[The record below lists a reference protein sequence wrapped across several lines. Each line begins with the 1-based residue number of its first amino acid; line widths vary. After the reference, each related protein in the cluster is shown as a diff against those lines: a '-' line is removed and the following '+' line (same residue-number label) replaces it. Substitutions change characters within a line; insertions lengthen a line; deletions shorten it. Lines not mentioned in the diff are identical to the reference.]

1 MNKNSRS
8 TLSDSAQS
16 SPHDATCGFGFGFGF
31 EEMLTELEAIV
42 AEAEIRLAEEE
53 ASA

>member
-16 SPHDATCGFGFGFGF
+16 SPHDATCGFGF